1 MDKELMNGL
10 PEEEEQTVA
19 DLSEETA
26 AEEPQTETEDAEIT
40 EETEEKE
47 EISEEEAS
55 EEAPEEE
62 ESEDSEES
70 EESEISEEP
79 EEIDEDSLCVI
90 CGENRKGEDS
100 DYCPDCEAAMYKT
113 KVPFFAWIAGIA
125 AVGVSVFALVISML
139 ASAPALQAARG
150 DTFASQ
156 NRWYAAYLQYS
167 EVSSVVDEIS
177 SILGAESPFVQTG
190 KKLDEKIIISYANS
204 RSPLDAAYM
213 AMMIYGENVA
223 DELPGVKEYID
234 IYDEFYNSYS
244 LMAEPLDAMLTGAT
258 KEETFDALLALEGA
272 EGINDIYFNYFL
284 FNAADYYQLSVDER
298 LAYVKAADDAA
309 KAQGRDFSW
318 LYCIEIADIL
328 AQNGRYDEAIEYAGI
343 LTEKDKTN
351 YRAHDL
357 VMRCMFAKGDTEGAS
372 KLLAEFKTNNEEFD
386 SMYSLEATYHRCLG
400 DYEKSK
406 LVIEEGLTQNDF
418 SSELH
423 RQLALLYLIE
433 GKYSEAFEEA
443 FTADSNASY
452 MANYYMDSSGFTPQ
466 LDNTV
471 FLCANICKNQG
482 LTDSE
487 NAVYIDQIID
497 YYKDFVPSVQ
507 TSSVLNGEKTASQ
520 ILSEGVCDLA

>member
-1 MDKELMNGL
+1 MDKEIMNGL
-10 PEEEEQTVA
+10 PEEEEQTAV
-19 DLSEETA
+19 DSSEETA
-26 AEEPQTETEDAEIT
+26 AQEPQTEAEETEPT
-40 EETEEKE
+40 EVTEEKE
-47 EISEEEAS
+47 EISEEEESA
-55 EEAPEEE
+55 EDI
-62 ESEDSEES
+62 SEDDES
-70 EESEISEEP
+70 EENEESEEP
-79 EEIDEDSLCVI
+79 EELGEEELCII
-90 CGENRKGEDS
+90 CGENRKGEES
-100 DYCPDCEAAMYKT
+100 DYCPGCEAAMYKS
-113 KVPFFAWIAGIA
+113 KVPFLAWISGIA
-125 AVGVSVFALVISML
+125 VICVSIFAFVISML

-150 DTFASQ
+150 DTFAAQ
-156 NRWYAAYLQYS
+156 DRWYAAYLQYS
-167 EVSSVVDEIS
+167 EVQSVVDEIS
-177 SILGAESPFVQTG
+177 SILGGESPFVQAG
-190 KKLDEKIIISYANS
+190 KKLDEKTIISYANS

-223 DELPGVKEYID
+223 DEIPGVKEYID

-244 LMAEPLDAMLTGAT
+244 LMSEPLDAMLTGAT
-258 KEETFDALLALEGA
+258 QKETFDALYALEGT
-272 EGINDIYFNYFL
+272 EGLNEVYFNYFL
-284 FNAADYYQLSVDER
+284 FNAADFYQLSVDER

-328 AQNGRYDEAIEYAGI
+328 AQHGRYDEAIEFASI

-357 VMRCMFAKGDTEGAS
+357 VMKCMFAKGDTDGAS
-372 KLLAEFKTNNEEFD
+372 QLLAEFKTNNEEFET
-386 SMYSLEATYHRCLG
+386 MYSLEAAYHRCLG

-406 LVIEEGLTQNDF
+406 LVIEEGLTANDF

-471 FLCANICKNQG
+471 YLCANICKKHG
-482 LTDSE
+482 LTASE

-507 TSSVLNGEKTASQ
+507 TSSVLSGEKTAKQ

>member
-1 MDKELMNGL
+1 MNGL
-10 PEEEEQTVA
+10 PEEEEQTAVA
-19 DLSEETA
+19 PSEETA
-26 AEEPQTETEDAEIT
+26 AEEPQAEPEEAESTEV
-40 EETEEKE
+40 TEEKE
-47 EISEEEAS
+47 EIPEKEDASEEESAEETS
-55 EEAPEEE
+55 EEDAEPE
-62 ESEDSEES
+62 
-70 EESEISEEP
+70 EEP
-79 EEIDEDSLCVI
+79 EELDEDELCII
-90 CGENRKGEDS
+90 CGENKKGDES
-100 DYCPDCEAAMYKT
+100 DYCPVCEAAMYKS
-113 KVPFFAWIAGIA
+113 KVPFLAWMSGIA
-125 AVGVSVFALVISML
+125 VICVSIFAFVISL
-139 ASAPALQAARG
+139 LGSAPALQAARG
-150 DTFASQ
+150 DTYASQ

-177 SILGAESPFVQTG
+177 AILGAESPFVQTG
-190 KKLDEKIIISYANS
+190 RKLDEKAIVSYANS

-213 AMMIYGENVA
+213 AMMLYGENVA
-223 DELPGVKEYID
+223 DELPAVKEYVD

-244 LMAEPLDAMLTGAT
+244 IMAEPLDAMLTGAT
-258 KEETFDALLALEGA
+258 QQETFDALYALEGT
-272 EGINDIYFNYFL
+272 EGLNEIYFNYFL

-328 AQNGRYDEAIEYAGI
+328 AQDGRYDEAIEYAGI

-372 KLLAEFKTNNEEFD
+372 KLLAEFKTNNEGFE
-386 SMYSLEATYHRCLG
+386 SMYSLEAAYHRCLG

-406 LVIEEGLTQNDF
+406 LVIEEGLVENDY

-433 GKYSEAFEEA
+433 GKYSEAYEEV

-471 FLCANICKNQG
+471 YLCANICKNHG
-482 LTDSE
+482 LTSSE
-487 NAVYIDQIID
+487 NAVYIDQIIE
-497 YYKDFVPSVQ
+497 YYKEFVPSVQ
-507 TSSVLNGEKTASQ
+507 TASVLSGEKTVTQ
-520 ILSEGVCDLA
+520 VLSEGVCDLA

>member
-1 MDKELMNGL
+1 MNGL
-10 PEEEEQTVA
+10 PEEEEQAAV
-19 DLSEETA
+19 DSSEETA
-26 AEEPQTETEDAEIT
+26 AEEPQAETEEAETT
-40 EETEEKE
+40 EVTEEKE
-47 EISEEEAS
+47 EEISD
-55 EEAPEEE
+55 EE
-62 ESEDSEES
+62 ESEEDAPEDGMSEEAA
-70 EESEISEEP
+70 ESEEEP
-79 EEIDEDSLCVI
+79 EELDEDELCII
-90 CGENRKGEDS
+90 CGENKKGEES
-100 DYCPDCEAAMYKT
+100 DYCPGCEAAMYKS
-113 KVPFFAWIAGIA
+113 KVPFLAWISGV
-125 AVGVSVFALVISML
+125 AVICVSIFAFVISML

-150 DTFASQ
+150 DTYASQ

-213 AMMIYGENVA
+213 AMMAHGENVA
-223 DELPGVKEYID
+223 DELPAVKEYVE

-244 LMAEPLDAMLTGAT
+244 IMAEPLDAMLTGAT
-258 KEETFDALLALEGA
+258 QEETFDALYALEGT
-272 EGINDIYFNYFL
+272 EGLNEIYFNYFL

-298 LAYVKAADDAA
+298 LAYVKAADDCA

-328 AQNGRYDEAIEYAGI
+328 AQNGRYDEAIEYASI
-343 LTEKDKTN
+343 LTAKDKTN

-357 VMRCMFAKGDTEGAS
+357 VMRCMFAKGDAEGAGN
-372 KLLAEFKTNNEEFD
+372 LLAEFKTNNEDFE
-386 SMYSLEATYHRCLG
+386 SMYSLEAAYHRCLG

-406 LVIEEGLTQNDF
+406 LVIEEGLVENDF

-423 RQLALLYLIE
+423 RQLALLYLTE
-433 GKYSEAFEEA
+433 GKYSEAFEEV

-471 FLCANICKNQG
+471 YLCANICKKHG
-482 LTDSE
+482 LTSSE
-487 NAVYIDQIID
+487 NAVYIDQIIE

-507 TSSVLNGEKTASQ
+507 TASVLSGEKTAQ
-520 ILSEGVCDLA
+520 QVLSEGVCDLA